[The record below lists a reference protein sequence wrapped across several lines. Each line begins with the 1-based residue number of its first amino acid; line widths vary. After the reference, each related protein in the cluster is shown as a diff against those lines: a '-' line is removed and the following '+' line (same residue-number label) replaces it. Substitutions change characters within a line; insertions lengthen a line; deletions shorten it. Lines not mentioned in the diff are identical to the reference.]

1 MLDKHQVDNY
11 KWLCNTELKDT
22 IDGMTSKDYKERF
35 VAEYKQLIIRL
46 SKLEFIIAKAK
57 TNNLEFKLSCPRIV
71 LETQAIYMRNY
82 ADILRMRA
90 RQEGIELD

>member
-11 KWLCNTELKDT
+11 KWLCNTDLKDT
-22 IDGMTSKDYKERF
+22 IDGMLSKDYKERF
-35 VAEYKQLIIRL
+35 IAEYKQLVIRL
-46 SKLEFIIAKAK
+46 DKLENVISKAK
-57 TNNLEFKLSCPRIV
+57 NNSLEFKLSCPRIV

-90 RQEGIELD
+90 RQEGIDID

>member
-1 MLDKHQVDNY
+1 MLDKHQADNY

-22 IDGMTSKDYKERF
+22 IDGMLSKDYKERF
-35 VAEYKQLIIRL
+35 IAEYRQLVIRL
-46 SKLEFIIAKAK
+46 DKLENVISKAK
-57 TNNLEFKLSCPRIV
+57 NNSLEFKLSCPRIV

-90 RQEGIELD
+90 RQEGISLE